1 MKKKKRESAIQQAS
15 SIAMMPV
22 DWSELPND
30 LLNLISQLFDNK
42 IDLNSFRSIC
52 SNWRSASIPNQ
63 HRNIFTLQFPLFRP
77 PFNID
82 SINNI
87 SEFRNLSKHGFF
99 LIKPPQVGR
108 HRRPW
113 LFRITQNST
122 GKIQFH
128 DPLLRRGL
136 HSSSD
141 PVFFDFNK
149 FSLLHLATNFICI
162 DEQMKLPISLTD
174 MSFRN
179 PTKAIAVTSH
189 GNKPIILGTFACSR
203 GCPVVFKCGDENWK
217 AIPNMSA
224 YFGDICVFK
233 GRPYAVDNTGRTVTV
248 ELGPE
253 DSTVQL
259 VAQSLV
265 GGGDIKFLVES
276 DSDLLL
282 ADVYQR
288 RFDAPDEHIRIN
300 VFKLN
305 EKEKKWVKL
314 ANIGDRVLFL
324 GWLCSFSVSASDL
337 CVRKRNCVIIMDNI
351 FNRYCKTS
359 FLDLDDGR
367 VLDLSSYPKYSKLF
381 RTPRIKKLN

>member
-1 MKKKKRESAIQQAS
+1 MKKKRGSATQQAS
-15 SIAMMPV
+15 STAMVMAV

-30 LLNLISQLFDNK
+30 LSNLISQGFDNK
-42 IDLNSFRSIC
+42 IDLIRFRSIC
-52 SNWRSASIPNQ
+52 SNWRSSSIPI
-63 HRNIFTLQFPLFRP
+63 HHSNILTIQFPLFQSP
-77 PFNID
+77 LNIN

-87 SEFRNLSKHGFF
+87 TEFHNLSKHGFF
-99 LIKPPQVGR
+99 LMKPPQASRR
-108 HRRPW
+108 HRPW
-113 LFRITQNST
+113 LFRITHST

-162 DEQMKLPISLTD
+162 DEQMKLPISLTET
-174 MSFRN
+174 SFRN

-189 GNKPIILGTFACSR
+189 GNKPIILGTFACS
-203 GCPVVFKCGDENWK
+203 GECPVVFKCGDENWK

-233 GRPYAVDNTGRTVTV
+233 GRPYAVDKTGRTVTV
-248 ELGPE
+248 ELGPDE
-253 DSTVQL
+253 STVQL

-265 GGGDIKFLVES
+265 GGGQTKFLVES
-276 DSDLLL
+276 DGDLLL
-282 ADVYQR
+282 ADFYHR
-288 RFDAPDEHIRIN
+288 WYDNHYKIN

-314 ANIGDRVLFL
+314 ANLGDIVLFL
-324 GWLCSFSVSASDL
+324 GSLCSFSASASDL
-337 CVRKRNCVIIMDNI
+337 CVPKGNCVILMDNI
-351 FNRYCKTS
+351 LNRYCKSS

-367 VLDLSSYPKYSKLF
+367 LLDLSNYPEYSKLF
-381 RTPRIKKLN
+381 CTPRIKKLN

>member
-1 MKKKKRESAIQQAS
+1 MKKKKRESTIQQAS
-15 SIAMMPV
+15 SMAMPV

-42 IDLNSFRSIC
+42 IDLISFRSIC
-52 SNWRSASIPNQ
+52 SNWRSASIPNH
-63 HRNIFTLQFPLFRP
+63 HRNIFTLHFPLFRS

-87 SEFRNLSKHGFF
+87 TEFSNLSKHGFF
-99 LIKPPQVGR
+99 LIKPPQVSR
-108 HRRPW
+108 RRRPW

-136 HSSSD
+136 HSSYD
-141 PVFFDFNK
+141 PVFFDFNR

-162 DEQMKLPISLTD
+162 DEQMKLPSSLTEM
-174 MSFRN
+174 MSFTN

-189 GNKPIILGTFACSR
+189 GNKPIILGTFACS
-203 GCPVVFKCGDENWK
+203 GECPVVFKCGDENWK

-233 GRPYAVDNTGRTVTV
+233 GRPYAVDKTGRTVTV
-248 ELGPE
+248 GLGPDE
-253 DSTVQL
+253 STVQL

-265 GGGDIKFLVES
+265 GGGQTKFLVES
-276 DSDLLL
+276 DGDLLL
-282 ADVYQR
+282 ADFSHRWY
-288 RFDAPDEHIRIN
+288 DNHYKIN

-305 EKEKKWVKL
+305 EEEKKWVKL
-314 ANIGDRVLFL
+314 ANLGDIVLFL
-324 GWLCSFSVSASDL
+324 GSLCSFSASASDL
-337 CVRKRNCVIIMDNI
+337 CVPKGNCVILMDNI
-351 FNRYCKTS
+351 FNRYCKSS
-359 FLDLDDGR
+359 FLDLDHGQL
-367 VLDLSSYPKYSKLF
+367 LDLSNYPEYSKLF